1 MKSLNEKIEESIND
15 SNYINE
21 GFIDAM
27 KSILGKSNK
36 KSDPKQY
43 ISDVTQRTSE
53 IADSIKEFD
62 KVNGDNARKFLDSF
76 QTTVKKIS
84 DILWKSE
91 SESEKQLILDLWSDL
106 DKLYDIFN
114 LYSKKINEI
123 STLK

>member
-1 MKSLNEKIEESIND
+1 MKNLNEKIEESINN

-27 KSILGKSNK
+27 KSILNKSNK

-43 ISDVTQRTSE
+43 VNDVKDRTNE

-62 KVNGDNARKFLDSF
+62 KVNGDNAKKFLNSF
-76 QTTVKKIS
+76 QETVNKIS
-84 DILWKSE
+84 DILWKSDNE
-91 SESEKQLILDLWSDL
+91 NDKQLILDLWANV

-123 STLK
+123 SVK

>member
-1 MKSLNEKIEESIND
+1 MKNLNEKIEESINN

-27 KSILGKSNK
+27 KSILNKSNK

-43 ISDVTQRTSE
+43 VNDVKDRTNE

-62 KVNGDNARKFLDSF
+62 KVNGDNAKKFLNSF
-76 QTTVKKIS
+76 QETVNKIS
-84 DILWKSE
+84 DILWKSDNE
-91 SESEKQLILDLWSDL
+91 SDKQLILDLWANV

-123 STLK
+123 SVK

>member
-1 MKSLNEKIEESIND
+1 MKNLNEKIEESINN

-27 KSILGKSNK
+27 KSILNKSNK

-43 ISDVTQRTSE
+43 VNDVKDRTNE

-62 KVNGDNARKFLDSF
+62 KVNGDNAKNFLNSF
-76 QTTVKKIS
+76 QETVNKIS
-84 DILWKSE
+84 DILWKSDNE
-91 SESEKQLILDLWSDL
+91 NDKQLILDLWANV

-123 STLK
+123 SIK

>member
-1 MKSLNEKIEESIND
+1 MKNLNKKIEESINN

-27 KSILGKSNK
+27 KSILNKSNK

-43 ISDVTQRTSE
+43 VNDVKDRTNE
-53 IADSIKEFD
+53 ITDSIKEFD
-62 KVNGDNARKFLDSF
+62 KVNGDNAKKFLNSF
-76 QTTVKKIS
+76 QETVNKIS
-84 DILWKSE
+84 DILWKSDNE
-91 SESEKQLILDLWSDL
+91 SDKQLILDLWANV

-123 STLK
+123 SVK